1 MFVRYVFI
9 APKGCRDGMENN
21 MIWFLSQRAKY
32 YIDMIH
38 GKKPDAK
45 AEIKG
50 SGAYPDIIGKA
61 NFYQTKD
68 GVLLS
73 VEVAG
78 LPAGGNQPCAGGIY
92 GFHIHEGESCTGS
105 MEDPFADT
113 KGHYNPR
120 GCQHP
125 DHAGDL
131 PPLFAAQGRAFM
143 VFLTGRFTVTDII
156 GRTIVV
162 HHAPDDFTSQPSGNS
177 GKKIACGEIR
187 S

>member
-1 MFVRYVFI
+1 
-9 APKGCRDGMENN
+9 

-32 YIDMIH
+32 YIDLIH

-50 SGAYPDIIGKA
+50 SDAYPDIIGKA
-61 NFYQTKD
+61 DFFQTRD
-68 GVLLS
+68 GVLLN

-78 LPAGGNQPCAGGIY
+78 LPAGGNHPCAGGIY
-92 GFHIHEGESCTGS
+92 GFHIHEGEFCTGNTD
-105 MEDPFADT
+105 DPFADT

-143 VFLTGRFTVTDII
+143 VFLTDRFAVTDVI

-177 GKKIACGEIR
+177 GKRIACGKIR
-187 S
+187 R